1 MMLQRCTLRTFHLLV
16 LVMCV
21 SASEDFDWTKN
32 ERTSF
37 YYGTFPT
44 GRTSS
49 IRVRISKS
57 KGRLTALVLCSAV
70 PS

>member
-49 IRVRISKS
+49 IRVRISES

>member
-21 SASEDFDWTKN
+21 SAGEDFDWTKN

-44 GRTSS
+44 GRM
-49 IRVRISKS
+49 
-57 KGRLTALVLCSAV
+57 LH
-70 PS
+70 